1 MFARNQDNLLG
12 LSYAEIQKEIFKVIN
27 KYYNPKSVVK
37 LSFSDKED
45 LVWTLIGHIYEQ
57 SGKFDPAKGH
67 AVSWMWSVAKNKLND
82 ILKAKCRHI
91 MRYTHIGESDSK
103 ESLKINEIVD
113 ESSYITQEELD
124 TLDVEVSR
132 LKPELQEILD
142 LYLKGVSEKEIAAK
156 LNMNYN
162 TVRQTIKRIKETLRR
177 RVNQSLLCCCPSNSE
192 QEHTHMAA

>member
-103 ESLKINEIVD
+103 ESLKINEIED
-113 ESSYITQEELD
+113 ESSYITQEECIPYLRSSI
-124 TLDVEVSR
+124 VVFMRKSR
-132 LKPELQEILD
+132 ICKTANLPIR
-142 LYLKGVSEKEIAAK
+142 YI
-156 LNMNYN
+156 
-162 TVRQTIKRIKETLRR
+162 RWHTIWQVRR
-177 RVNQSLLCCCPSNSE
+177 RHASTSSCLFC
-192 QEHTHMAA
+192 

>member
-1 MFARNQDNLLG
+1 M
-12 LSYAEIQKEIFKVIN
+12 
-27 KYYNPKSVVK
+27 
-37 LSFSDKED
+37 
-45 LVWTLIGHIYEQ
+45 T
-57 SGKFDPAKGH
+57 
-67 AVSWMWSVAKNKLND
+67 
-82 ILKAKCRHI
+82 
-91 MRYTHIGESDSK
+91 
-103 ESLKINEIVD
+103 KINAIED

-162 TVRQTIKRIKETLRR
+162 TVRQTIKRIKETLRQ
-177 RVNQSLLCCCPSNSE
+177 RVNQSLLCCSPSHSE